1 MVTDWSE
8 ERTVE
13 EDEEQLVMRRLRNSV
28 DDLRRGLRHLTYK
41 VRPTVQSGSDLTARS
56 LIFQMEKVKVKAEKS
71 REHREKIELL
81 EGTISLAGEPT
92 PFRAYVPQGEMIKYG
107 QDSKSG
113 SKAPRL
119 MYKVRVL
126 ARFQS
131 PHDLISFQGCKL
143 NNRSLH
149 NFRPIIG
156 KARSYLRFAP
166 QKVSKEQILFD
177 LRTI

>member
-1 MVTDWSE
+1 MGLLFLLSCKSEHKNKMTWSE

-41 VRPTVQSGSDLTARS
+41 
-56 LIFQMEKVKVKAEKS
+56 MEKVKVKAEKS

-81 EGTISLAGEPT
+81 GGTISLAGEPT

-119 MYKVRVL
+119 MYK
-126 ARFQS
+126 
-131 PHDLISFQGCKL
+131 GCKL

-156 KARSYLRFAP
+156 GYIATF
-166 QKVSKEQILFD
+166 
-177 LRTI
+177 

>member
-1 MVTDWSE
+1 MGTHSPAVSSIRTEQHGVMALSE
-8 ERTVE
+8 ERTGE

-41 VRPTVQSGSDLTARS
+41 
-56 LIFQMEKVKVKAEKS
+56 MEKVKVKAEKS

-81 EGTISLAGEPT
+81 QGTISLAGEPT
-92 PFRAYVPQGEMIKYG
+92 PFRAYVPQGEIIKYG
-107 QDSKSG
+107 QDG

-119 MYKVRVL
+119 MYKGV
-126 ARFQS
+126 
-131 PHDLISFQGCKL
+131 KL

-156 KARSYLRFAP
+156 GYIATFGISYAT
-166 QKVSKEQILFD
+166 KIA
-177 LRTI
+177 